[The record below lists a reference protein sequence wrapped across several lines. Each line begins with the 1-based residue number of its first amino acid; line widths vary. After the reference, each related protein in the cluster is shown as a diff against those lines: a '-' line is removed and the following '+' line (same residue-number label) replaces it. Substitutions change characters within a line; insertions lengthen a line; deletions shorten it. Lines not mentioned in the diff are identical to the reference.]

1 MKKPLIRRSQRD
13 TIHRKREHGVT
24 MVLVAISMVAII
36 SIAALSI
43 DVITLYLA
51 REEAQRSADSAALA
65 AAKIISVSGLTGDP
79 TNSAGNWQKI
89 CGPDNGVNGLATRV
103 AKSVAGQDTVGGIVA
118 TSINV
123 GYSAGSGGTMGAGTS
138 DCSTLTG
145 TAFGVNPIVTV
156 QLTRASLPTFFSR
169 IWGNTGAQV
178 SATATAE
185 AYNPSNSANSGNQ
198 TSGTMIPVQPRC
210 IKPWAVPNQDPQNP
224 ASCTPTG
231 ATACKPLINV
241 TDGSIMNPGMT
252 LNGSTGP
259 GTVGETFWLDPDCR
273 NGNRANC
280 QLHGGGAPVQPE
292 ANYPT
297 GAHGTPN
304 LLYVPAQV
312 GTPVLA
318 VPSCTSGEQYEEAI
332 EGCDQPTNYACGMP
346 GNVNVIDTTINPV
359 AGTTAGVSC
368 LINQSDTADF
378 TNASGQDYLTTS
390 GTFGAPNAY
399 PYQMMAG
406 SANPT
411 GLKDVPISIS
421 SSIVSLPIYDNNNG
435 PGKTLASN
443 TQNPV
448 TFVGFLQVFINAVD
462 QNGSMKVTVLNVA
475 GCGNGSAGAP
485 ATSEIGNSP
494 VPVRLITPP

>member
-1 MKKPLIRRSQRD
+1 
-13 TIHRKREHGVT
+13 

-118 TSINV
+118 TTINV
-123 GYSAGSGGTMGAGTS
+123 GYSAGTGGSMGTGTS

-169 IWGNTGAQV
+169 IWGNTGGQV

-185 AYNPSNSANSGNQ
+185 TYNPSNSANVGNQ
-198 TSGTMIPVQPRC
+198 TSGAMIPVQPRC
-210 IKPWAVPNQDPQNP
+210 IKPWAVPNRDPQNL
-224 ASCTPTG
+224 ASCAPGT
-231 ATACKPLINV
+231 CNKLISV

-259 GTVGETFWLDPDCR
+259 GTVGETFWLEPDCK
-273 NGNRANC
+273 NASRANC
-280 QLHGGGAPVQPE
+280 QLPGPPVTPVQPE

-297 GAHGTPN
+297 GTHGTPN

-332 EGCDQPTNYACGMP
+332 EGCDQPTNYACGSP
-346 GNVNVIDTTINPV
+346 GNVNMVDLTINPV

-368 LINQSDTADF
+368 LIHQADTADF
-378 TNASGQDYLTTS
+378 TSASGQDYLTTS
-390 GTFGAPNAY
+390 GVFGAPNAY

-411 GLKDVPISIS
+411 GLKDVPVSMS
-421 SSIVSLPIYDNNNG
+421 SSIVSLPIYDNDNG
-435 PGKTLASN
+435 PGKNLASN
-443 TQNPV
+443 AQTQV

-462 QNGSMKVTVLNVA
+462 QNGNMKVTVLNVA

>member
-1 MKKPLIRRSQRD
+1 
-13 TIHRKREHGVT
+13 

-43 DVITLYLA
+43 DIITLYLA

-79 TNSAGNWQKI
+79 SNSAGNWQKI

-103 AKSVAGQDTVGGIVA
+103 AKSVAGQDTVGSQVA
-118 TSINV
+118 TTINV
-123 GYSAGSGGTMGAGTS
+123 SYSAGTGGSMGTGTS

-145 TAFGVNPIVTV
+145 TAFGVNPLVTV

-169 IWGNTGAQV
+169 IWGNTGGQV

-185 AYNPSNSANSGNQ
+185 AYNPSNSPNSGNQ

-210 IKPWAVPNQDPQNP
+210 IKPWAVPNRDPQHS
-224 ASCTPTG
+224 AGCTG
-231 ATACKPLINV
+231 TACQPFISY
-241 TDGSIMNPGMT
+241 TDGSILNPGMT

-273 NGNRANC
+273 NGFRANC
-280 QLHGGGAPVQPE
+280 QLHGGATPVQPE

-304 LLYVPAQV
+304 LLYIPAQV

-332 EGCDQPTNYACGMP
+332 EGCDQPTNYACGSP
-346 GNVNVIDTTINPV
+346 GNVNMVDLTINPV

-368 LINQSDTADF
+368 LIHQADTADF

-390 GTFGAPNAY
+390 GVFGAPNAY

-411 GLKDVPISIS
+411 GLKDVPISMS
-421 SSIVSLPIYDNNNG
+421 SSIVSLPIYD
-435 PGKTLASN
+435 KTMAGTTLTSN
-443 TQNPV
+443 AQTPV

-462 QNGSMKVTVLNVA
+462 QNGNMNVTVLNVA
-475 GCGNGSAGAP
+475 GAATAAP
-485 ATSEIGNSP
+485 ALQRTSEIGNSP

>member
-1 MKKPLIRRSQRD
+1 MKKPLIRRSPGA
-13 TIHRKREHGVT
+13 TRKREHGVT

-51 REEAQRSADSAALA
+51 REEAQRSADGAALA

-103 AKSVAGQDTVGGIVA
+103 AKSVAGQDTVGSQVA
-118 TSINV
+118 TTINV
-123 GYSAGSGGTMGAGTS
+123 GYSAGSGGSMGAGTS

-169 IWGNTGAQV
+169 IWGNTGGQV

-185 AYNPSNSANSGNQ
+185 AYNPSNSPNSGNQ

-210 IKPWAVPNQDPQNP
+210 IKPWAVPNRDPQNLAGCSP
-224 ASCTPTG
+224 NPG
-231 ATACKPLINV
+231 PTACKQLINYP
-241 TDGSIMNPGMT
+241 DGSLVNPGMT

-259 GTVGETFWLDPDCR
+259 GTVGETFWLDPDCK
-273 NGNRANC
+273 NGFRANC
-280 QLHGGGAPVQPE
+280 QLHGTTPVQPE

-297 GAHGTPN
+297 GTHGTPN

-332 EGCDQPTNYACGMP
+332 EGCDQPTNYACGSP
-346 GNVNVIDTTINPV
+346 GNVNMVDLTINPV

-368 LINQSDTADF
+368 LIHQADTADY

-390 GTFGAPNAY
+390 GTFGDPNAY

-411 GLKDVPISIS
+411 GLKDVPVSMS
-421 SSIVSLPIYDNNNG
+421 SSIVSLPIYDNDNG
-435 PGKTLASN
+435 PGKTLTSN
-443 TQNPV
+443 TQTQV

>member
-1 MKKPLIRRSQRD
+1 
-13 TIHRKREHGVT
+13 

-103 AKSVAGQDTVGGIVA
+103 AKSVAGQDTVGGQVA
-118 TSINV
+118 TTINV
-123 GYSAGSGGTMGAGTS
+123 GYSAGTGSGGSMGVGTS

-145 TAFGVNPIVTV
+145 TAFGVNPIITV
-156 QLTRASLPTFFSR
+156 QITRASLPTFFSR
-169 IWGNTGAQV
+169 IWGNTGGQV

-185 AYNPSNSANSGNQ
+185 TYNPSNSANVGNQ

-210 IKPWAVPNQDPQNP
+210 IKPWAVPNQDPQNQTGC
-224 ASCTPTG
+224 SPTG
-231 ATACKPLINV
+231 TPCQQLVNYG
-241 TDGSIMNPGMT
+241 DGSLVNPGMT
-252 LNGSTGP
+252 INGSSGP
-259 GTVGETFWLDPDCR
+259 GTVGEMFWLEPDCR
-273 NGNRANC
+273 NGPANC
-280 QLHGGGAPVQPE
+280 QLHTGGTLRPQ
-292 ANYPT
+292 ANYSGGT
-297 GAHGTPN
+297 HGKPN

-332 EGCDQPTNYACGMP
+332 EGCDQPTNYACGSP
-346 GNVNVIDTTINPV
+346 GNVNMVDLTINPI

-368 LINQSDTADF
+368 LIHQADTADF

-390 GTFGAPNAY
+390 GTFGASERVPLPDDGWQRQSYRAERRPNKHQLIDCLAADLRQHQPTREKY
-399 PYQMMAG
+399 RLRCADSSDIRRVPPGLYQCRRSEREHEGHRPERCGMWQWQRRRSCHLRDRQFSRAG
-406 SANPT
+406 PPDHA
-411 GLKDVPISIS
+411 SIKEGEPRS
-421 SSIVSLPIYDNNNG
+421 VNFSLLG
-435 PGKTLASN
+435 
-443 TQNPV
+443 
-448 TFVGFLQVFINAVD
+448 
-462 QNGSMKVTVLNVA
+462 
-475 GCGNGSAGAP
+475 
-485 ATSEIGNSP
+485 
-494 VPVRLITPP
+494 

>member
-1 MKKPLIRRSQRD
+1 MKKPLIRRSQRA
-13 TIHRKREHGVT
+13 TLHRTREHGVT

-103 AKSVAGQDTVGGIVA
+103 AKSVAGQDTVGGQVA
-118 TSINV
+118 TTINV
-123 GYSAGSGGTMGAGTS
+123 GYSAGTGSGGSMGVGTS

-145 TAFGVNPIVTV
+145 TAFGVNPIITV
-156 QLTRASLPTFFSR
+156 QITRASLPTFFSR
-169 IWGNTGAQV
+169 IWGNTGGQV

-185 AYNPSNSANSGNQ
+185 TYNPSNSANVGNQ

-210 IKPWAVPNQDPQNP
+210 IKPWAVPNQDPQNQTGC
-224 ASCTPTG
+224 SPTG
-231 ATACKPLINV
+231 TPCQQLVNYG
-241 TDGSIMNPGMT
+241 DGSLVNPGMT
-252 LNGSTGP
+252 INGSSGP
-259 GTVGETFWLDPDCR
+259 GTVGEMFWLEPDCR
-273 NGNRANC
+273 NGPANC
-280 QLHGGGAPVQPE
+280 QLHTGGTLRPQ
-292 ANYPT
+292 ANYSGGT
-297 GAHGTPN
+297 HGKPN

-332 EGCDQPTNYACGMP
+332 EGCDQPTNYACGSP
-346 GNVNVIDTTINPV
+346 GNVNMVDLTINPI

-368 LINQSDTADF
+368 LIHQADTADF

-390 GTFGAPNAY
+390 GTFGAPSAY

-421 SSIVSLPIYDNNNG
+421 SSIVSLPIYDSTNP
-435 PGKTLASN
+435 PGKNIVSGAQ
-443 TQNPV
+443 TQV

>member
-1 MKKPLIRRSQRD
+1 MKTPLIRRSLS
-13 TIHRKREHGVT
+13 TPRKRERGVT

-79 TNSAGNWQKI
+79 SNSAGNWQKI

-103 AKSVAGQDTVGGIVA
+103 AKSVAGQDTVGSQVA
-118 TSINV
+118 TTINV
-123 GYSAGSGGTMGAGTS
+123 GYSAGSGGSMGAGTS

-169 IWGNTGAQV
+169 IWGNTGGQV

-224 ASCTPTG
+224 TACSPTG
-231 ATACKPLINV
+231 TACKQFISYA
-241 TDGSIMNPGMT
+241 DGSIVNPGMT

-259 GTVGETFWLDPDCR
+259 GTVGETFWLEPDCK

-280 QLHGGGAPVQPE
+280 QLHGVTPIQPQ
-292 ANYPT
+292 ANY
-297 GAHGTPN
+297 GGGGGHGTPN

-332 EGCDQPTNYACGMP
+332 EGCDQPTNYVCGSP
-346 GNVNVIDTTINPV
+346 GNLNIVDLTINPV

-368 LINQSDTADF
+368 LTHQADTTDF
-378 TNASGQDYLTTS
+378 SNASGQDYLTTS
-390 GTFGAPNAY
+390 GVFGAPNAY

-411 GLKDVPISIS
+411 GLKDVPISMS
-421 SSIVSLPIYDNNNG
+421 SSIVSLPIYKDTG
-435 PGKTLASN
+435 TTITSN
-443 TQNPV
+443 AQTPV

-462 QNGSMKVTVLNVA
+462 QNGNMKVTVLNVA
-475 GCGNGSAGAP
+475 GCGDGSAGAP